1 MDAQEGGASRMLLQV
16 KGRVGLRAAGKV
28 AAFFPLL
35 SRNVE
40 VREMIF
46 AGACLALGLFVTF
59 LPHGMQFDTDAQGG
73 ISFSLP

>member
-16 KGRVGLRAAGKV
+16 KGRVGLRATGKV

-40 VREMIF
+40 VREMILL
-46 AGACLALGLFVTF
+46 GLALHWG
-59 LPHGMQFDTDAQGG
+59 
-73 ISFSLP
+73 SL